1 MPGSLLVSDQPVT
14 GIVLAGGRGS
24 RMGHVD
30 KGLVELD
37 GKRLVEH
44 VIDRIRDHVDELII
58 SCNRNLEIY
67 QQYGTVVPDRNPGF
81 PGPLMGIL
89 SAAEEVSSP
98 LCLVVPCDMPRLP
111 DDLCPRLLSTLGTH
125 ELCLVHDGQR
135 LQPLVALL
143 KSEVTDSIEEYL
155 LAGNSSV
162 MGWIERLDAVT
173 LDFSDK
179 SHAFDNINT
188 PRDH

>member
-1 MPGSLLVSDQPVT
+1 MSEQPVT
-14 GIVLAGGRGS
+14 GIVLSGGRGS

-37 GKRLVEH
+37 GKRLIEH
-44 VIDRIRDHVDELII
+44 VIDRIRDQVSELII
-58 SCNRNLEIY
+58 SCNRNLDIY
-67 QQYGTVVPDRNPGF
+67 QQYGTVVPDKIPGF
-81 PGPLMGIL
+81 PGPLTGIL
-89 SAAEEVSSP
+89 SASSEVSSP
-98 LCLVVPCDMPRLP
+98 LCLVVPCDMPNLP
-111 DDLCPRLLSTLGTH
+111 EDLCPRLLSTLGTH
-125 ELCLVHDGQR
+125 QACIVHDGQR

-143 KSEVTDSIEEYL
+143 KSEVAESIEEYL
-155 LAGNSSV
+155 RSGNRSV

-179 SHAFDNINT
+179 PHAFDNINT